1 MTLEVRGA
9 VLEDAAAIAA
19 IYQPIVEQ
27 TIISLEEVAPDTD
40 EIRRRIETTTASY
53 PWIVACDGDDIL
65 GYAYAGRHRERAGY
79 RYSVD
84 VSVYVEEYARR
95 TGVGTTLYSRLFA
108 MLEARNL
115 HRAFA
120 GITLPNPA
128 SIALHRRFG
137 FSDVGVYREA
147 GYKFGKWF
155 DVMWLQRAL

>member
-19 IYQPIVEQ
+19 ICQPIVEQ